1 MTPLSSILNF
11 FVLKE
16 QKRIYL
22 GRQLG
27 PFFLVSSATFEEL
40 SHKDRTVG
48 KELVR
53 KPAQV
58 SSAHPLVGNV
68 IVLSVRMPWR
78 PHASLQQGSLDRPRS
93 QACPWGLCPDK
104 ACWAGLVQAP
114 NKSCHVRSC
123 YRGFEWCVQAL
134 PIRDRQPSPV
144 NVVRNTSCPPLRV
157 E

>member
-1 MTPLSSILNF
+1 MVKGETDSLSSDFHAYATTPFSSVLNF

-22 GRQLG
+22 ALY
-27 PFFLVSSATFEEL
+27 SSATFEEL

-53 KPAQV
+53 KPARV
-58 SSAHPLVGNV
+58 SSAHPAVGNV
-68 IVLSVRMPWR
+68 IVLSVRVPWQ

-104 ACWAGLVQAP
+104 VGWAETCPGTKQKLC
-114 NKSCHVRSC
+114 CHVGSC
-123 YRGFEWCVQAL
+123 YGGFEWCVHFL
-134 PIRDRQPSPV
+134 
-144 NVVRNTSCPPLRV
+144 
-157 E
+157 

>member
-1 MTPLSSILNF
+1 MVKGETDSLSSDFHTYATTPLSSVLNF

-27 PFFLVSSATFEEL
+27 PLFWVSSATFEEL

-53 KPAQV
+53 KPARV
-58 SSAHPLVGNV
+58 SSAHPAVGNV
-68 IVLSVRMPWR
+68 IVLSVRVPWQ

-104 ACWAGLVQAP
+104 ASWAETCPGTKQKP
-114 NKSCHVRSC
+114 CCHVRSC
-123 YRGFEWCVQAL
+123 YGGFEWCVHFL
-134 PIRDRQPSPV
+134 
-144 NVVRNTSCPPLRV
+144 
-157 E
+157 